1 VFSTINLPFFSIG
14 IVQSKITKR
23 FTMIEDSDQSWS
35 VEGGNSSEGEIRS
48 SNLDTIEKER
58 SEEAAVAELI
68 RHETRLVQMWRV
80 FTLLILVAVSVA
92 VSTITF
98 RLLQNQDVDEFEDSV
113 SVTENIVH
121 SVRSS
126 RRRAFS
132 LKFM

>member
-1 VFSTINLPFFSIG
+1 
-14 IVQSKITKR
+14 
-23 FTMIEDSDQSWS
+23 MIEDSDQSWS